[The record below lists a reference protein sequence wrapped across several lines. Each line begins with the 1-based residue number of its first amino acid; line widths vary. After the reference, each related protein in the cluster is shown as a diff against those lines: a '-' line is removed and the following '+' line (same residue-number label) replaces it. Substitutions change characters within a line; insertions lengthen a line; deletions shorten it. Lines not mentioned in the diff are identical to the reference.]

1 MSTISGRTSRAI
13 REAAM
18 KRYPLRLISLLT
30 LTLATIGPLRAQELA
45 PVAGFFQTVTGNPF
59 FPSATTLG
67 SINSAVLQNFGAGAV
82 TLQAFQDGANL
93 ANNAGF
99 SWRAGAV
106 PGFLSQSIGT
116 PGVASRIDFNSGNTL
131 AAFSAAGPQLVF
143 GGQSL
148 ATGVNAA
155 QIMIGDNTVISIN
168 QGGPNGPGDA
178 LIVANQSNILSAGY
192 SARNGAGLFS
202 IGLGPAAI
210 QGLAPAQTSGGVW
223 QRAGGQSSDFSL
235 NNLSVGVVG
244 GTGVISVGQGS
255 IGTGASLQNSADVG
269 AVNASASINA
279 LNQTNS
285 ASVNQIGGSP
295 LAGGS
300 TITIR

>member
-1 MSTISGRTSRAI
+1 MPTVSGPKSRAI

-18 KRYPLRLISLLT
+18 KRYPRILISLLT
-30 LTLATIGPLRAQELA
+30 LTLATIGPLRAQEWTPA
-45 PVAGFFQTVTGNPF
+45 VGFLQTLTGGPF
-59 FPSATTLG
+59 SSGATTLG
-67 SINSAVLQNFGAGAV
+67 SINSAVLQNFGTGGV
-82 TLQAFQDGANL
+82 TLQAFQEGANL

-99 SWRAGAV
+99 SLRAGAL
-106 PGFLSQSIGT
+106 PGFLSQSIGA
-116 PGVASRIDFNSGNTL
+116 PGVANRIEFNSGNTL

-148 ATGVNAA
+148 MTGVNAA
-155 QIMIGDNTVISIN
+155 QIILSDDAVISIN
-168 QGGPNGPGDA
+168 QGDSNAPGDA
-178 LIVANQSNILSAGY
+178 LIAANQSNILSAGY
-192 SARNGAGLFS
+192 SARNGSGFFS

-210 QGLAPAQTSGGVW
+210 QGLAPPQASGGVW
-223 QRAGGQSSDFSL
+223 QRAGSQSSDFSL

-244 GTGVISVGQGS
+244 GTGIISVGQSS

-285 ASVNQIGGSP
+285 ASVNQLDSSP
-295 LAGGS
+295 MVNGS